1 MKRSFVAKRFARS
14 LLLGAVAAFLVAA
27 FPLSALPARGQ
38 AAVTRADAVVLVNS
52 TSAAYPDFARYIQ
65 PYLDHFGVPYT
76 IVDIATTP
84 VPANLQDY
92 ALIII
97 GHNRL
102 DPQHTYLDAAEQL
115 LISSAVNLGTGL
127 LNFDSVLADSNF
139 APYYQYAQTIFGFGY
154 AAATASTSVS
164 INSSAVLGNYVVAA
178 QPTNA
183 SYTLLASITPR
194 RVTLPSPATALA
206 NIGATPLLLSTT
218 YGQGRAV
225 QWTSYDWMHADVWG
239 YVRGFD
245 DLIWRG
251 IVWAARKPFVMQGL
265 PPFVTMRVDD
275 VTGPFWW
282 VDTANQYG
290 WKPWGGLFLNG
301 VQDIPHLKALVDAGN
316 MTVAIHSRA
325 YSDFFYMDCC
335 GDFSDQIV
343 NQYFAEATA
352 WHTTNQIPI
361 SKYVVPHY
369 YRFGTNVFSHLRD
382 WGVEF
387 VGTVIT
393 PGTDYFI
400 NRPRLMM
407 GPFNR
412 YETACNSECSAPIYY
427 ADYLNIPGHPELNGQ
442 FFNLIT
448 EFRDIT
454 GYEWAP
460 DNNVG
465 PTITRGVTWLKRA
478 LDGMDLATLM
488 THENNYIQWISPSNW
503 NAIMAGITSGVAS
516 YQPEYVTID
525 YAAQYVRAMHTS
537 NISNSVYNPVAQQL
551 STTLTGTTDLPT
563 RFYLFTESGGTIHSN
578 FVNVPT
584 FSNNVVVNYSMS
596 PTAITLKTLKAT
608 SHSGML
614 MFGLLVSVIFGG
626 LIILMRRR

>member
-1 MKRSFVAKRFARS
+1 MSTNRRTLRTTIPLAV
-14 LLLGAVAAFLVAA
+14 VAALVMLPSMETPVSSQA
-27 FPLSALPARGQ
+27 FT
-38 AAVTRADAVVLVNS
+38 TRSDSVVLVNS
-52 TSAAYPDFARYIQ
+52 ASANYQECARYIQ

-76 IVDIATTP
+76 VVDIAATP
-84 VPANLQDY
+84 VPADLASY
-92 ALIII
+92 ALVIV
-97 GHNRL
+97 GHSQL
-102 DPQHTYLDAAEQL
+102 DPLHAYLDATEQQ
-115 LISSAVNLGTGL
+115 LISNAVNQGTGL
-127 LNFDSVLADSNF
+127 LNFDNVLADSSF
-139 APYYQYAQTIFGFGY
+139 APYYQYVQNVFGFGY
-154 AAATASTSVS
+154 ATALGSSGVT
-164 INSSAVLGNYVVAA
+164 INSSPILGNYIVAA

-183 SYTLLASITPR
+183 SYALQAAITPV
-194 RVTLPSPATALA
+194 RVTLPSQAAALV
-206 NIGATPLLLSTT
+206 NIGTDPLLAATT

-239 YVRGFD
+239 PVRGFD

-275 VTGPFWW
+275 VTGLFWW

-290 WKPWGGLFLNG
+290 WKPWGGLFLNE
-301 VQDIPHLKALVDAGN
+301 VQDIPHLKTLVDAGN

-325 YSDFFYMDCC
+325 YSDFFYMGCC

-343 NQYFAEATA
+343 DQYFVEATA

-369 YRFGTNVFSHLRD
+369 YRIGTNVFSHLRD

-393 PGTDYFI
+393 PGIDYW
-400 NRPRLMM
+400 NAPRLML

-412 YETACNSECSAPIYY
+412 YETDCNAECSAPIYY

-442 FFNLIT
+442 FFNLLT
-448 EFRDIT
+448 EIRDIT

-460 DNNVG
+460 DNDVG
-465 PTITRGVTWLKRA
+465 PTINRGVTWLKRA

-488 THENNYIQWISPSNW
+488 THEVSYIQLISPSNW
-503 NAIMAGITSGVAS
+503 NAIMAGVTNGIAS

-525 YAAQYVRAMHTS
+525 YAAQYVRAMQTA
-537 NISNSVYNPVAQQL
+537 NIASGFYDWGAQQL
-551 STTLTGTTDLPT
+551 STTLIGAADIPT
-563 RFYLFTESGGTIHSN
+563 RFYVFTDSNGGIRST
-578 FVNVPT
+578 FVNVPA
-584 FSNNVVVNYSMS
+584 FSNSVVVNYSMT
-596 PTAITLKTLKAT
+596 PTAITLKALTATLHLDT
-608 SHSGML
+608 LML
-614 MFGLLVSVIFGG
+614 GLLALVIFGG
-626 LIILMRRR
+626 LIISVRRR